1 VECILCKGVTLFL
14 NGMSVVLV
22 EGLAFVCMILFEVV
36 IDLQKYKGLG
46 IIYFVFVMVE
56 LWSLNLC

>member
-1 VECILCKGVTLFL
+1 LFL